1 MIVLPSINSYL
12 NNRPI
17 FVWRHSFKGCGKYGS
32 TPLLFTHIYSP
43 KPNPMFKL
51 YLSLIIAIFFACTSF
66 ILLIV
71 IVCMFFGFT
80 PIQLT
85 QTGQRVLLEMM
96 FCLAI
101 YVCTMYSLRVRN
113 CIKWLAAEYNFKR
126 ATKALPINTMDR
138 AQIHYIDETDETVD
152 YSDNNSR

>member
-1 MIVLPSINSYL
+1 
-12 NNRPI
+12 
-17 FVWRHSFKGCGKYGS
+17 
-32 TPLLFTHIYSP
+32 
-43 KPNPMFKL
+43 
-51 YLSLIIAIFFACTSF
+51 
-66 ILLIV
+66 
-71 IVCMFFGFT
+71 MFFGFT